1 MNIMVKQFSPSTNI
15 LDNDIDFTQYIITSN
30 VQAVFD
36 EITTSYAS
44 GFRSFNLVGAYGTG
58 KSTFL
63 SALETHLNGQKLFFD
78 LKKWTQLD
86 DFVSVK
92 VVGSYDSI
100 LEKISETFGIQAN
113 NSNQLL
119 SGLDQYV
126 KSQNLKGKGVL
137 LIIDEFGK
145 FLEFTAAH
153 NAEKELYLLQQLA
166 EYANTRKNEFILLT
180 TLHQDFSAYAGKL
193 SKAQKNEWVKVKGR
207 FNEIVFNE
215 PVEQLLYLAGKR
227 LNGSIPKDKEKQFE
241 NLYDIISHSNAF
253 PLRDFFNKSFAEELY
268 PLDIL
273 SAATLALSLQE
284 YGQNERS
291 LFTFLDSDTQKGIN
305 GFDSKKNSFYSL
317 SRVYDYLNQSLHSVV
332 KSKLNPDY
340 SKWAAIRIALERVEG
355 EFAYKK
361 HKLYSRIIKTI
372 GILNI
377 FSSAGAKLDEA
388 FLSIYVT
395 NADGES
401 VEDAILKLSERQ
413 IIRYNP
419 YANRYNF
426 TEGTSIDID
435 EAIQK
440 AAADVTKNADLI
452 GYLTKYFSLSTVS
465 AKRVYFELG
474 TPRIFEYRI
483 TEELYNKKPE
493 DEIDGFINLIFND
506 NLSNEYVQA
515 ESSKTD
521 AAILYG
527 NFKNSSDIKHL
538 VEDIQKAEIV
548 KLKYPKDRVVQQEM
562 GQIIDLQKSLLTH
575 LVLGSFYNT
584 DVVQWFFKGE
594 RIIVNNSRAFNAE
607 LSNICQYVYG
617 KTPILKSELIN
628 KSKLSPAVGTAR
640 RELLKAVVEK
650 SHQEYLG
657 IDSFPPEKS
666 IYLSLL
672 KETDIHTFKGGEW
685 HFEQSTSGSFKDLFE
700 ECDRFIEGSKGA
712 ERTIDELYDI
722 LGKQPFKLKRG
733 FLDFWI
739 PIYIFIKNETFAL
752 YGKNG
757 FVPDIDFNVL
767 ELLVKNPKDY
777 SVKAFDSGGIRVQ
790 LFNKYREFLSL
801 EELKETSNESFIKT
815 VIPFIKFYKDL
826 KEYSKQTK
834 KISRKSIKIR
844 TALENSVDPEKLFF
858 EQFPEA
864 LGYDIVQLNKEPEL
878 LKRFIDDL
886 QTSIRELR
894 GTYDELL
901 NRFESIINSLWEDVA
916 DFSTY
921 KSKLR
926 ARYSGSLKQNLLIPG
941 QKTFYDRLLSPLD
954 DRSAWLS
961 SVSQAVVGKTLD
973 RLTDDDEYVL
983 YDKFLNFIHELDNL
997 NDIHLQNVDL
1007 ETEEV
1012 FKLEITQPQ
1021 SGLSNKIIRL
1031 PKPKPESILDFEEKL
1046 SELFSKEQSLTK
1058 IAILASL
1065 LKKELDNEGK

>member
-1 MNIMVKQFSPSTNI
+1 MNIMVKQFFPSTNI
-15 LDNDIDFTQYIITSN
+15 LDNNVDFTEYIITSN

-63 SALETHLNGQKLFFD
+63 SALEAHLIGQKLFFD
-78 LKKWTQLD
+78 QRKWTKLD
-86 DFVSVK
+86 DFDCVK
-92 VVGSYDSI
+92 IIGSYDSI
-100 LEKISETFGIQAN
+100 LEKISHALGIQAKN
-113 NSNQLL
+113 TSQLL
-119 SGLDQYV
+119 SGLDDYV
-126 KSQNLKGKGVL
+126 KSQNLRGKGVL

-145 FLEFTAAH
+145 FLEFMAAH

-166 EYANTRKNEFILLT
+166 EYANTKRNELVLIT

-207 FNEIVFNE
+207 FNEIIFNE
-215 PVEQLLYLAGKR
+215 PVEQLIYLAGKR
-227 LNGSIPKDKEKQFE
+227 LNGSIPKNKKEQFK
-241 NLYDIISHSNAF
+241 NLYYTIQESNAF
-253 PLRDFFNKSFAEELY
+253 PLKDFFNERFAEQLY

-291 LFTFLDSDTQKGIN
+291 LFTFLDSDTQKGVN
-305 GFDSKKNSFYSL
+305 GFDHQKNIFYSL
-317 SRVYDYLNQSLHSVV
+317 SHVYDYLNQSLHSVI

-372 GILNI
+372 GLLGI
-377 FSSAGAKLDEA
+377 FSSSGAKLDEE
-388 FLSIYVT
+388 FLKTYIT

-401 VEDAILKLSERQ
+401 VEDAIQKLNERQ

-419 YANRYNF
+419 YAHRYNF
-426 TEGTSIDID
+426 TEGTSVDID

-440 AAADVTKNADLI
+440 AAADVTKSADLI
-452 GYLTKYFSLSTVS
+452 GYLNKYFSLSTVS
-465 AKRVYFELG
+465 AKRAYFEFG

-483 TEELYNKKPE
+483 TDDLYDIFPE
-493 DEIDGFINLIFND
+493 DEIDGFINLVFND
-506 NLSNEYVQA
+506 SLTNEDVQTR
-515 ESSKTD
+515 SSKT
-521 AAILYG
+521 ASAILYG
-527 NFKNSSDIKHL
+527 NFKNSTDIQHL

-548 KLKYPKDRVVQQEM
+548 KQKYPKDRVVQQEM
-562 GQIIDLQKSLLTH
+562 GQIIDIQKSLLTH
-575 LVLGSFYNT
+575 LVLGSFYNEE
-584 DVVQWFFKGE
+584 VVQWFFKGE
-594 RIIVNNSRAFNAE
+594 RIFVKNSRTFNAE
-607 LSNICQYVYG
+607 LSNICQKVYG
-617 KTPILKSELIN
+617 RTPVLKSELIN

-640 RELLKAVVEK
+640 RELLKAIVENPEK
-650 SHQEYLG
+650 EYLG
-657 IDSFPPEKS
+657 IEGFPPEKS

-672 KETDIHTFKGGEW
+672 KETNIHVFEQGEW
-685 HFEQSTSGSFKDLFE
+685 CFRQHTSGSFQYLFD
-700 ECDRFIEGSKGA
+700 ECNKFVEGSKGA

-722 LGKQPFKLKRG
+722 LGKQPFKLKKG

-739 PIYIFIKNETFAL
+739 PIFIFIKNESFAL

-757 FVPDIDFNVL
+757 FVPEIDFNVL

-777 SVKAFDSGGIRVQ
+777 SIKAFESDGIRVQ

-801 EELKETSNESFIKT
+801 EQLKQTSNDSFIKT
-815 VIPFIKFYKDL
+815 VVPFVKFYKDL

-834 KISRKSIKIR
+834 KISQKTLMLRA
-844 TALENSVDPEKLFF
+844 ALANSVDPEKLFF

-864 LGYDIVQLNKEPEL
+864 LGYDIVQLNKEPDL
-878 LKRFIDDL
+878 IKSFIDDL
-886 QTSIRELR
+886 QTAVRELR
-894 GTYDELL
+894 GAYDGLL
-901 NRFESIINSLWEDVA
+901 NRFEAIINSLWDEPA
-916 DFSTY
+916 DFGTY
-921 KSKLR
+921 KAKLR
-926 ARYSGSLKQNLLIPG
+926 ARYNSSLKQNLLLPS

-954 DRSAWLS
+954 DRNAWLS
-961 SVSQAVVGKTLD
+961 SVSQSVISKTID
-973 RLTDDDEYVL
+973 RINDDDEHIL
-983 YDKFLNFIHELDNL
+983 FDKFLSAIHELDNL
-997 NDIHLQNVDL
+997 NDIYLQNVDL
-1007 ETEEV
+1007 DTEEV

-1021 SGLSNKIIRL
+1021 NGLSNKIIRL
-1031 PKPKPESILDFEEKL
+1031 PKPKTESILDFERKL
-1046 SELFSKEQSLTK
+1046 EAIFSKEQGSTK
-1058 IAILASL
+1058 IAILANL